1 MGAGDSVI
9 FFNFR
14 ADRARQLTRAFT
26 GRLRRLLREPIPG
39 LQFATFT
46 QYDRSFT
53 TPIVFPPVAVKNV
66 LAEVCAR
73 GVRNLRVAETEK
85 YAHVTYFFNGGVE
98 KEFPC
103 ESRVL
108 VPSRRSRLRLQA
120 GDERFL

>member
-1 MGAGDSVI
+1 MI

-26 GRLRRLLREPIPG
+26 GRAFDGFLREPIPD

-73 GVRNLRVAETEK
+73 AGCATCAWPR
-85 YAHVTYFFNGGVE
+85 
-98 KEFPC
+98 
-103 ESRVL
+103 
-108 VPSRRSRLRLQA
+108 RRSTRM
-120 GDERFL
+120 